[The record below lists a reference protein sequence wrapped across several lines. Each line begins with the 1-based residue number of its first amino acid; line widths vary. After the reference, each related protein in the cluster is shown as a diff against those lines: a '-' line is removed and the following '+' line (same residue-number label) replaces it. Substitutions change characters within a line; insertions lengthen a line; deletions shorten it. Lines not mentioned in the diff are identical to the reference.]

1 MERIEIPWTPRQR
14 EVLGLLAR
22 GHTNPDIAR
31 ELGISLDGAKWH
43 VSEVM
48 SILGVSS
55 REAAA
60 AYWRRENRLPARFVR
75 TVRGLVAVPALRW
88 TAAAGG
94 GLAVVSV
101 LVVLLLTT
109 RGGDEAGQTI
119 PDSTETPAPTTP
131 TPGQTPTTP
140 TVPASV
146 TPGPIG
152 QLNGQP
158 VYELVPAPERE
169 LPTGSVLYSTITCG
183 VCVGGELYRFAQD
196 GTGAWVREKL
206 SPDSMPGIDGGYP
219 YGNFVTDGSGR
230 FAVLWCIPEGGRGC
244 GKTHDGT
251 ADTRHRAVMLSDDGG
266 VSWRQLPELPAG
278 SSVIRFIGSEV
289 LVAYSKDPASGETA
303 YRLYPSGTDFDVS
316 TLPQY
321 DTGIQL
327 PGGLL
332 RVQQEDAAHPL
343 ANEGSSVFSFLP
355 TGSGAAEL
363 VAFPGGSL
371 WLGVPVADTL
381 AAASS
386 VGRNPKAMLLDP
398 PRELGGFPRTAVLVD
413 LEQRTVSPIAGLA
426 GNDPYDIFD
435 PEAFLPG
442 PVLRVSGA
450 GDCLNLREAHS
461 TTAPVLKCFV
471 DNVLFVDS
479 GERSEA
485 GGQTWARVTAPGKLQ
500 GWAALDYLQPMGAR

>member
-1 MERIEIPWTPRQR
+1 M
-14 EVLGLLAR
+14 LGLLAP

-60 AYWRRENRLPARFVR
+60 AYWRRENRVPARFVR
-75 TVRGLVAVPALRW
+75 TVRGLVAGPALRSP
-88 TAAAGG
+88 AAAGG
-94 GLAVVSV
+94 GLAVVTV

-109 RGGDEAGQTI
+109 RGGDEAGQTV

-169 LPTGSVLYSTITCG
+169 LPTGSVLYTTITCG

-196 GTGAWVREKL
+196 DNGEWVRDKL

-266 VSWRQLPELPAG
+266 VSWRQLLELPAW

-289 LVAYSKDPASGETA
+289 LVASPRTRPAAKPPIGSTHRAPTSTSRRFHLMAPESSFPVACCVCSRRTRRT
-303 YRLYPSGTDFDVS
+303 RLRTKARPY
-316 TLPQY
+316 
-321 DTGIQL
+321 
-327 PGGLL
+327 
-332 RVQQEDAAHPL
+332 
-343 ANEGSSVFSFLP
+343 SVFCLP
-355 TGSGAAEL
+355 AA
-363 VAFPGGSL
+363 VPPNWSPFP
-371 WLGVPVADTL
+371 
-381 AAASS
+381 AAACGWASRS
-386 VGRNPKAMLLDP
+386 RIRSRRRPQSAATRRPCSWAP

-426 GNDPYDIFD
+426 GNDPNDIFN
-435 PEAFLPG
+435 PEAYLAG

-485 GGQTWARVTAPGKLQ
+485 GGQTWARVTAPGNLQ